1 MQHILKNG
9 NAHTC
14 RHFDFQN
21 APQVFKLCNGL
32 YTRNVQGGPYFDKYS
47 NKLGY
52 PSHPSSPPTQ
62 KGKQKG
68 KKDHHGRKQVEIRAI
83 LD

>member
-1 MQHILKNG
+1 MEMLIRVGILISKMLHRFLSFAMG
-9 NAHTC
+9 
-14 RHFDFQN
+14 
-21 APQVFKLCNGL
+21 
-32 YTRNVQGGPYFDKYS
+32 YTRNVQGGLYFDKYS

-52 PSHPSSPPTQ
+52 PSPPPSQ

-68 KKDHHGRKQVEIRAI
+68 KKDHHGTKQVEIRAI